1 MFTINDYNTG
11 DCLTDSLFA
20 IENNHPYM
28 RESFYRSLSTDKLEQ
43 TMWLYEGLTHC
54 LDNVDGIT
62 ANWYAPGFCYYKSV
76 VAGKLNFKNITFYD
90 YDPTVRYVNHQS
102 TKHLKNVNI
111 EHSLMDVVFDR
122 SYINKEVDLVINQ
135 SCSSMVEQNRIN
147 SGYGEDVLLAYQ
159 GSDTYKRGNITIY
172 KDIDNFIES
181 TGITNILFSGSKK
194 IKSENKFM
202 VIGNKKK

>member
-1 MFTINDYNTG
+1 
-11 DCLTDSLFA
+11 
-20 IENNHPYM
+20 
-28 RESFYRSLSTDKLEQ
+28 
-43 TMWLYEGLTHC
+43 
-54 LDNVDGIT
+54 
-62 ANWYAPGFCYYKSV
+62 
-76 VAGKLNFKNITFYD
+76 
-90 YDPTVRYVNHQS
+90 
-102 TKHLKNVNI
+102 KNVNI

-194 IKSENKFM
+194 
-202 VIGNKKK
+202 